1 MKIHSFVCTWFLAAL
16 FFFSV
21 TGVPAQ
27 ELTPGKVTD
36 LVFSDASLPPTLHA
50 MMTHQAVT
58 PTMTVRLPDDY
69 DSSKTYPLLVYVPG
83 FDGGLKGNIGNA
95 QTIAGNRGWIVASVP
110 LYKKTVD
117 TSEPAGG
124 ILVSFEDEP
133 IIARSYEIM
142 LGRLF
147 ALVPHIDRER
157 SAMVGFSNGALTI
170 AVLVSCHDEFILGH
184 FRNFCLVDHGM
195 FHLTDLHKQGARDC
209 RFLVLVGDKQDMG
222 RELKICQSKLLQ
234 DEWQLLGVHLSY
246 QIMKDTG
253 HEFGDRQMA
262 KVGEWLRNP
271 ASADSSRQREPRQT
285 VEGFR

>member
-1 MKIHSFVCTWFLAAL
+1 VNIHSLVCTWLIAAL
-16 FFFSV
+16 FFLFVAVVS
-21 TGVPAQ
+21 AQ

-83 FDGGLKGNIGNA
+83 FDGGVKGNIGNA

-110 LYKKTVD
+110 LCKKTVD

-124 ILVSFEDEP
+124 MLVSFEDEP
-133 IIARSYEIM
+133 IIARSYELM

-170 AVLVSCHDEFILGH
+170 AVLVSCHDEFILDH

-195 FHLTDLHKQGARDC
+195 FHLTDLHKQGVRDC

-222 RELKICQSKLLQ
+222 RELKIRQSKLLQ
-234 DEWQLLGVHLSY
+234 DEWKLLGVHLSY

-271 ASADSSRQREPRQT
+271 ASADSSAQKNVDP
-285 VEGFR
+285 

>member
-1 MKIHSFVCTWFLAAL
+1 MNIHSLVCTWLIAAL
-16 FFFSV
+16 FFLFVAVVS
-21 TGVPAQ
+21 AQ

-83 FDGGLKGNIGNA
+83 FDGGVKGNIGNA

-110 LYKKTVD
+110 LCKKTVD

-124 ILVSFEDEP
+124 ILVSFGDEP
-133 IIARSYEIM
+133 IIARSYELM

-170 AVLVSCHDEFILGH
+170 AVLVSCHDEFILDH

-195 FHLTDLHKQGARDC
+195 FHLTDLHKQGVRDC

-222 RELKICQSKLLQ
+222 RELKIRQSKLLQ
-234 DEWQLLGVHLSY
+234 DEWKLLGVHLSY

-262 KVGEWLRNP
+262 MVGEWLRNP
-271 ASADSSRQREPRQT
+271 ASADSSAQKNVDP
-285 VEGFR
+285 

>member
-1 MKIHSFVCTWFLAAL
+1 VNIHSLVCTWLIAAL
-16 FFFSV
+16 FFLFVAVVS
-21 TGVPAQ
+21 AQ

-83 FDGGLKGNIGNA
+83 FDGGVKGNIGNA

>member
-1 MKIHSFVCTWFLAAL
+1 
-16 FFFSV
+16 
-21 TGVPAQ
+21 
-27 ELTPGKVTD
+27 
-36 LVFSDASLPPTLHA
+36 

-95 QTIAGNRGWIVASVP
+95 QTIAGSRGWIVASAP
-110 LYKKTVD
+110 LFKKTVD

-124 ILVSFEDEP
+124 ILVSFGDEP
-133 IIARSYEIM
+133 IIARSYELM

-170 AVLVSCHDEFILGH
+170 AVLVSCHDDFILNH

-195 FHLTDLHKQGARDC
+195 FHLTDLHKQGVRDC

-222 RELKICQSKLLQ
+222 RELKIRQSKLLQ
-234 DEWQLLGVHLSY
+234 DEWKLLGVHLSY

-262 KVGEWLRNP
+262 MVGEWLRNP
-271 ASADSSRQREPRQT
+271 ASADSSAQKNVDP
-285 VEGFR
+285 

>member
-1 MKIHSFVCTWFLAAL
+1 MNIHSLVCTWLIAAL
-16 FFFSV
+16 FFLFVAVVS
-21 TGVPAQ
+21 AQ

-83 FDGGLKGNIGNA
+83 FDGGVKGNIGNA

-110 LYKKTVD
+110 LCKKTVD

-124 ILVSFEDEP
+124 MLVSFEDEP
-133 IIARSYEIM
+133 IIARSYELM

-170 AVLVSCHDEFILGH
+170 AVLVSCHDEFILDH

-195 FHLTDLHKQGARDC
+195 FHLTDLHKQGVRDC

-222 RELKICQSKLLQ
+222 RELKIRQSKLLQ

-262 KVGEWLRNP
+262 MVGEWLRNP
-271 ASADSSRQREPRQT
+271 ASADSSAQKNVDP
-285 VEGFR
+285 

>member
-1 MKIHSFVCTWFLAAL
+1 VNIHSLVCTWLIAAL
-16 FFFSV
+16 FFLFVAVVS
-21 TGVPAQ
+21 AQ

>member
-1 MKIHSFVCTWFLAAL
+1 MNIHSLVCTWLIAAL
-16 FFFSV
+16 FFLFVAVVS
-21 TGVPAQ
+21 AQ

-83 FDGGLKGNIGNA
+83 FDGGVKGNIGNA

-110 LYKKTVD
+110 LCKKPVD

-124 ILVSFEDEP
+124 MLVSFEDEP
-133 IIARSYEIM
+133 IIARSYELM

-170 AVLVSCHDEFILGH
+170 AVLVSCHDEFILDH

-195 FHLTDLHKQGARDC
+195 FHLTDLHKQGVRDC

-222 RELKICQSKLLQ
+222 RELKIRQSKLLQ
-234 DEWQLLGVHLSY
+234 DEWKLLGVHLSY

-262 KVGEWLRNP
+262 MVGEWLRNP
-271 ASADSSRQREPRQT
+271 ASADSSAQKNVDP
-285 VEGFR
+285 

>member
-1 MKIHSFVCTWFLAAL
+1 MNIHSLVCTWLIAAL
-16 FFFSV
+16 FFLFVAVVS
-21 TGVPAQ
+21 AQ

-69 DSSKTYPLLVYVPG
+69 DSSKPYPLLVYVPG
-83 FDGGLKGNIGNA
+83 FDGGVKGNIGNA

-110 LYKKTVD
+110 LCKKTVD

-124 ILVSFEDEP
+124 MLVSFEDEP
-133 IIARSYEIM
+133 IIARSYELM

-170 AVLVSCHDEFILGH
+170 AVLVSCHDEFILDH

-195 FHLTDLHKQGARDC
+195 FHLTDLHKQGVRDC

-222 RELKICQSKLLQ
+222 RELKIRQSKLLQ
-234 DEWQLLGVHLSY
+234 DEWKLLGVHLSY

-262 KVGEWLRNP
+262 MVGEWLRNP
-271 ASADSSRQREPRQT
+271 ASADSSAQKNVDP
-285 VEGFR
+285 

>member
-1 MKIHSFVCTWFLAAL
+1 MNIHSFVCTWFLAAP
-16 FFFSV
+16 FFLSV
-21 TGVPAQ
+21 TGVSAQ

-83 FDGGLKGNIGNA
+83 FDGGVKGNIGNA

-110 LYKKTVD
+110 LCKKTVD

-124 ILVSFEDEP
+124 MLVSFEDEP
-133 IIARSYEIM
+133 IIARSYELM

-170 AVLVSCHDEFILGH
+170 AVLVSCHDEFILDH

-195 FHLTDLHKQGARDC
+195 FHLTDLHKQGVRDC

-222 RELKICQSKLLQ
+222 RELKIRQSKLLQ
-234 DEWQLLGVHLSY
+234 DEWKLLGVHLSY

-262 KVGEWLRNP
+262 MVGEWLRNP
-271 ASADSSRQREPRQT
+271 ASADSSAQKNVDP
-285 VEGFR
+285 

>member
-1 MKIHSFVCTWFLAAL
+1 MNIHSLVCTWLIAAL
-16 FFFSV
+16 FFLFVAVVS
-21 TGVPAQ
+21 AQ

-83 FDGGLKGNIGNA
+83 FDGGVKGNIGNA

-110 LYKKTVD
+110 LCKKTVD

-124 ILVSFEDEP
+124 MLVSFEDEP
-133 IIARSYEIM
+133 IIARSYELM

-170 AVLVSCHDEFILGH
+170 AVLVSCHDEFILDH

-195 FHLTDLHKQGARDC
+195 FHLTDLHKQGVRDC
-209 RFLVLVGDKQDMG
+209 RFLVMVGDKQDMG
-222 RELKICQSKLLQ
+222 RELKIRQSKLLQ
-234 DEWQLLGVHLSY
+234 DEWKLLGVHLSY

-262 KVGEWLRNP
+262 MVGEWLRNP
-271 ASADSSRQREPRQT
+271 ASADSSAQKNVDP
-285 VEGFR
+285 

>member
-1 MKIHSFVCTWFLAAL
+1 MNIHSLVCTWLIAAL
-16 FFFSV
+16 FFLFVAVVS
-21 TGVPAQ
+21 AQ

-83 FDGGLKGNIGNA
+83 FDGGVKGNIGNA

-110 LYKKTVD
+110 LCKKTVD

-124 ILVSFEDEP
+124 MLVSFEDEP
-133 IIARSYEIM
+133 IIARSYELM

-170 AVLVSCHDEFILGH
+170 AVLVSCHDEFILDH

-195 FHLTDLHKQGARDC
+195 FHLTDLHKQGVRDC
-209 RFLVLVGDKQDMG
+209 MFLVLVGDKQDMG
-222 RELKICQSKLLQ
+222 RELKIRQSKLLQ
-234 DEWQLLGVHLSY
+234 DEWKLLGVHLSY

-262 KVGEWLRNP
+262 MVGEWLRNP
-271 ASADSSRQREPRQT
+271 ASADSSAQKNVDP
-285 VEGFR
+285 

>member
-1 MKIHSFVCTWFLAAL
+1 VNIHSFVCTWLIAAL
-16 FFFSV
+16 FFHSV
-21 TGVPAQ
+21 TGVSAQ
-27 ELTPGKVTD
+27 ELTPGKVID

-50 MMTHQAVT
+50 MMTHQALT
-58 PTMTVRLPDDY
+58 PTMTVRLPDNY

-110 LYKKTVD
+110 LFKKTVD

-133 IIARSYEIM
+133 IIARSYELM

-147 ALVPHIDRER
+147 ALVPHIDRGR

-170 AVLVSCHDEFILGH
+170 AVLVSCHDEFILNH

-222 RELKICQSKLLQ
+222 RELKIRQSKLLQ

-246 QIMKDTG
+246 QIMKDTA

-262 KVGEWLRNP
+262 MAGEWLRNP
-271 ASADSSRQREPRQT
+271 ASADSSAQKNVDPQRHE
-285 VEGFR
+285 VK

>member
-1 MKIHSFVCTWFLAAL
+1 MNIHSLVCTWLIAAL
-16 FFFSV
+16 FFLFVAVVS
-21 TGVPAQ
+21 AQ

-83 FDGGLKGNIGNA
+83 FDGGVKGNIGNA

-110 LYKKTVD
+110 LCKKTVD

-124 ILVSFEDEP
+124 MLVSFEDEP
-133 IIARSYEIM
+133 IIARSYELM

-170 AVLVSCHDEFILGH
+170 AVLVSCHDEFILDH

-195 FHLTDLHKQGARDC
+195 FHLTDLHKQGVRDC
-209 RFLVLVGDKQDMG
+209 RFLVLVGDKQYMG
-222 RELKICQSKLLQ
+222 RELKIRQSKLLQ
-234 DEWQLLGVHLSY
+234 DEWKLLGVHLSY

-262 KVGEWLRNP
+262 MVGEWLRNP
-271 ASADSSRQREPRQT
+271 ASADSSAQKNVDP
-285 VEGFR
+285 

>member
-1 MKIHSFVCTWFLAAL
+1 VNIHSLVCTWLIAAL
-16 FFFSV
+16 FFLFVAVVS
-21 TGVPAQ
+21 AQ

-83 FDGGLKGNIGNA
+83 FDGGVKGNIGNA

-110 LYKKTVD
+110 LCKKTVD

-124 ILVSFEDEP
+124 MLVSFEDEP
-133 IIARSYEIM
+133 IIARSYELM

-170 AVLVSCHDEFILGH
+170 AVLVSCHDEFILDH

-222 RELKICQSKLLQ
+222 RELKIRQSKLLQ
-234 DEWQLLGVHLSY
+234 DEWKLLGVHLSY

-262 KVGEWLRNP
+262 MVGEWLRNP
-271 ASADSSRQREPRQT
+271 ASADSSAQKNVDP
-285 VEGFR
+285 

>member
-1 MKIHSFVCTWFLAAL
+1 MNVHSFVCTWLIAAL
-16 FFFSV
+16 LFLSV
-21 TGVPAQ
+21 AGVSAQ

-36 LVFSDASLPPTLHA
+36 FVFSDASLPPTLHA
-50 MMTHQAVT
+50 MMTHQAVSL
-58 PTMTVRLPDDY
+58 TMAVRLPDDF

-110 LYKKTVD
+110 LLKKTVD

-133 IIARSYEIM
+133 IIARSYELM

-170 AVLVSCHDEFILGH
+170 AVLVSCHDEFILNR

-222 RELKICQSKLLQ
+222 RELKIRQSKLLE

-262 KVGEWLRNP
+262 MVGEWLRNP
-271 ASADSSRQREPRQT
+271 ASADSSAQKNVDPQRHEVR
-285 VEGFR
+285 